1 MGKEARASGGP
12 AFFPKKAGRKKGSG
26 RGISISPAPTPH
38 PLKRP
43 IRGACGPPYWMY
55 PPEGHLLHLAGA
67 AGPLRSKAPPPGDW
81 QENSLGEIPKMG
93 EPQFPLFGRFK
104 EGCKGFERLK
114 TYLWHVLAQK
124 QFKRSHLN
132 PWKSKSLP
140 CRLFPP
146 FRRRKGG
153 ARRAG
158 VPWKTE
164 RPAASRSRSFFII
177 PRPA

>member
-55 PPEGHLLHLAGA
+55 PPGLEVAQ
-67 AGPLRSKAPPPGDW
+67 P
-81 QENSLGEIPKMG
+81 LGEIPKTG

-114 TYLWHVLAQK
+114 TCLWHVLAQK